1 MKFIILCLCLFVAVA
16 NAKQIASSKNWP
28 AQIRNRYLRALKN
41 TLKNRLNSKLPLN
54 AQQWE
59 TKVDVTQKVY
69 FDVSSGGKPLGTIVI
84 GLFGKVVPKTVS
96 NFATFAGEGYK
107 GMKFEGTKFH
117 RVIKDFMIQGGDIV
131 AQDGTGSISI
141 NGDKYFDDENF
152 ILKHTGP
159 GILSMANAGKNT
171 NGCQFF
177 ITTVA
182 TPWLDGHHVV
192 FGKVL
197 QGMDVVNTIENV
209 KTTPEDKPVNDVVIT
224 RSFVEEVKEKLQ
236 VKMD

>member
-1 MKFIILCLCLFVAVA
+1 MKLYLLFILFPIIAA
-16 NAKQIASSKNWP
+16 AKEN
-28 AQIRNRYLRALKN
+28 
-41 TLKNRLNSKLPLN
+41 
-54 AQQWE
+54 
-59 TKVDVTQKVY
+59 KVEVTHKVY
-69 FDVSSGGKPLGTIVI
+69 FDISSNGEKIGTVVI
-84 GLFGKVVPKTVS
+84 GLFGKTVPKTVN
-96 NFATFAGEGYK
+96 NFVAFAGEGYK
-107 GMKFEGTKFH
+107 GMKFEGSKFH
-117 RVIKDFMIQGGDIV
+117 RVIKDFMIQGGDVV
-131 AQDGTGSISI
+131 AMDGTGSISI
-141 NGDKYFDDENF
+141 SGDKYFADENF
-152 ILKHTGP
+152 DLKHSGP

-209 KTTPEDKPVNDVVIT
+209 KTTPEDKPINDVVIS
-224 RSFVEEVKEKLQ
+224 RSFVEELKEKLQ